1 MGWSKAQ
8 LADLCE
14 VFTDGDWIES
24 KSQSSEGVR
33 LIQTGNV
40 GEGKFKNRP
49 DKSRFISEETFD
61 QLKCCEIFEGD
72 CLVSRLPDPVGRSCI
87 LPKSEDR
94 MITAVD
100 CTILRFKK
108 DKLIPEFFNYFSQSS
123 IYLNKVE
130 SLTSGATRKRISRKN
145 LGLVDIPTPP
155 ISEQKRIVDIL
166 DQAFADIEQACAKTE
181 QNLKNARELFESYLQ
196 QAFSNQIDNCMVRSM
211 SDKTLL
217 TMIDG
222 DRGKNY
228 PKKSEFLS
236 EGHCLFLSTKN
247 VRSDGFLFEQKMF
260 IDEELDSLLRKGK
273 LERNDVVLTTR
284 GTIGNL
290 ALYDDTVDY
299 ENIRINSGML
309 ILRPNVAEILP
320 SYLFE
325 IMRSEIIRSQIEA
338 KVSGAAQPQLP
349 VNTLNTFTFPVP
361 QLLGDQLK
369 AVELIREAEVTI
381 KKLIRIYN
389 DKLASLGELKK
400 SILQKAF
407 SGELTK
413 TLEGETSKGAVA

>member
-8 LADLCE
+8 LVDLCE

-130 SLTSGATRKRISRKN
+130 SLTSGATRKRIS
-145 LGLVDIPTPP
+145 
-155 ISEQKRIVDIL
+155 
-166 DQAFADIEQACAKTE
+166 C
-181 QNLKNARELFESYLQ
+181 
-196 QAFSNQIDNCMVRSM
+196 
-211 SDKTLL
+211 LL
-217 TMIDG
+217 YT
-222 DRGKNY
+222 
-228 PKKSEFLS
+228 S
-236 EGHCLFLSTKN
+236 
-247 VRSDGFLFEQKMF
+247 
-260 IDEELDSLLRKGK
+260 
-273 LERNDVVLTTR
+273 
-284 GTIGNL
+284 
-290 ALYDDTVDY
+290 
-299 ENIRINSGML
+299 
-309 ILRPNVAEILP
+309 P
-320 SYLFE
+320 SP
-325 IMRSEIIRSQIEA
+325 R
-338 KVSGAAQPQLP
+338 
-349 VNTLNTFTFPVP
+349 
-361 QLLGDQLK
+361 D
-369 AVELIREAEVTI
+369 
-381 KKLIRIYN
+381 
-389 DKLASLGELKK
+389 
-400 SILQKAF
+400 
-407 SGELTK
+407 
-413 TLEGETSKGAVA
+413 